1 MKQIIKIIDKI
12 MGFLKMTINI
22 RCISDKETPEEY
34 ICTINNEYSF
44 SPSSVC
50 MCMCAHTRAWT
61 QIVII
66 IFFISVCKKEKFMI

>member
-22 RCISDKETPEEY
+22 RCISDKEAPEEC
-34 ICTINNEYSF
+34 ICTINECSF

-50 MCMCAHTRAWT
+50 VCVSARTRAWT

-66 IFFISVCKKEKFMI
+66 IFFISVCEKEKFMI